1 MKIEETFAIDA
12 PRERV
17 WRFIT
22 DPNEMGP
29 CIPGCQDIEVTG
41 PTRMWRRL
49 RSRSVRSRR
58 PSIWKLRLPRKCR
71 RTTFSRKP
79 RGEEGSRAS
88 QVSAENVLRLSDAE
102 NGGTEVFY
110 SSEVTIAGRLGKYGH
125 GIMKKI
131 AKKLGEK
138 FATAFRERVEAAETE
153 EA

>member
-1 MKIEETFAIDA
+1 MKIEETFTIAA

-22 DPNEMGP
+22 DPQEMGP

-41 PTRMWRRL
+41 PTTY
-49 RSRSVRSRR
+49 VAQVQVKVG
-58 PSIWKLRLPRKCR
+58 PIK
-71 RTTFSRKP
+71 TTFNLQVEVTEEVPPDHVLSRT

-102 NGGTEVFY
+102 GGGTDVY
-110 SSEVTIAGRLGKYGH
+110 YCSDVTIAGRLGKYGH

-131 AKKLGEK
+131 AKKLGDK
-138 FATAFRERVEAAETE
+138 FATDFRERVEAAEE
-153 EA
+153 GA